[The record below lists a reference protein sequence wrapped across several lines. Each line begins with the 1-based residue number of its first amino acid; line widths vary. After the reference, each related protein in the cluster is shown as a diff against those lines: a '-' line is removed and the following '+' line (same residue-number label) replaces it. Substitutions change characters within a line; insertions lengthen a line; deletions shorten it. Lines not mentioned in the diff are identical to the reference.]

1 MRGCSGLSIG
11 AVVVILLASAKFV
24 RAVTSEGC
32 DQPISYHPDK
42 VYEIPCFDF
51 INIYEIKK
59 MIYPK
64 YANTLKISLSF
75 SGTGLVCRKKNKY
88 MLTQSTP
95 FGPSDKALTRYLQE
109 EIQATHHYEEIIG
122 ASHEMSKIFRLVSQV
137 AASDSSVL
145 ILGETGTGKE
155 LIARALHNHSERKV
169 KVMVKVNCATLPAN
183 LVESE
188 LFGHEKGSFTGA
200 YEKKIG
206 KFELAHNSTL
216 FLDEVGE
223 LPLDLQVKLLRAL
236 QEKEIERVGGRV
248 TIKTNARIIAATNCH
263 LQKDVQAGKFR
274 ADLYFR
280 LNVIPIYLPPLRE
293 RKEDILSLADHFL
306 HKYARKTIG
315 RDMHFSARA
324 MKELLAYNW
333 PGNVRELEHQIERS
347 ILLTNGTTIDNVF
360 LPAESNNHALI
371 CDSYIKSIDEVE
383 REHIVYVLRKT
394 SGKVA
399 GIGGA
404 AELLRI
410 PSTTLNSKMKRLKI
424 QKRLIENNNH
434 H

>member
-1 MRGCSGLSIG
+1 MQKITYLEYCNSLI
-11 AVVVILLASAKFV
+11 IIPLKFGI
-24 RAVTSEGC
+24 R
-32 DQPISYHPDK
+32 
-42 VYEIPCFDF
+42 
-51 INIYEIKK
+51 
-59 MIYPK
+59 
-64 YANTLKISLSF
+64 
-75 SGTGLVCRKKNKY
+75 LVSRKKINC
-88 MLTQSTP
+88 MLTQSLQTDQ
-95 FGPSDKALTRYLQE
+95 SAQALNQYLQE
-109 EIQATHHYEEIIG
+109 EIQATHNYDEIIG
-122 ASHEMSKIFRLVSQV
+122 SSTVMSKIFRQVSQV

-155 LIARALHNHSERKV
+155 LIARALHNNSNRKD

-200 YEKKIG
+200 FERKIG

-248 TIKTNARIIAATNCH
+248 TIKTNLRIIAATNCN

-280 LNVIPIYLPPLRE
+280 LNVIPIHLPPLRE
-293 RKEDILSLADHFL
+293 RKDDILSLSDHFL
-306 HKYARKTIG
+306 RKYARKSIG
-315 RDMHFSARA
+315 RSMHFSARA
-324 MKELLAYNW
+324 LKELAAYNW

-347 ILLTNGTTIDNVF
+347 ILLTNGTIIDNVY
-360 LPAESNNHALI
+360 LPTELNDSAILSS
-371 CDSYIKSIDEVE
+371 SYIKSIDEVE
-383 REHIVYVLRKT
+383 REHIISVLRKT
-394 SGKVA
+394 NGKVA
-399 GIGGA
+399 GSGGA

-410 PSTTLNSKMKRLKI
+410 PSSTLNSKMKRLKI
-424 QKRLIENNNH
+424 QKRLIENILNN
-434 H
+434 

>member
-1 MRGCSGLSIG
+1 
-11 AVVVILLASAKFV
+11 LAPGWYSK
-24 RAVTSEGC
+24 
-32 DQPISYHPDK
+32 
-42 VYEIPCFDF
+42 
-51 INIYEIKK
+51 IK
-59 MIYPK
+59 I
-64 YANTLKISLSF
+64 TD
-75 SGTGLVCRKKNKY
+75 
-88 MLTQSTP
+88 MLTQSP
-95 FGPSDKALTRYLQE
+95 HIEHSIQALSQYLQE
-109 EIQATHHYEEIIG
+109 EIQATHNYNEIIG
-122 ASHEMSKIFRLVSQV
+122 SSTVMSKIFRLVSQV
-137 AASDSSVL
+137 AESDSSVL

-155 LIARALHNHSERKV
+155 LIARAIHNNSNRKD

-200 YEKKIG
+200 FERKIG

-223 LPLDLQVKLLRAL
+223 LPMDLQVKLLRAL

-248 TIKTNARIIAATNCH
+248 TIKTNVRIIAATNCN

-280 LNVIPIYLPPLRE
+280 LNVIPIYVPPLRD
-293 RKEDILSLADHFL
+293 RKDDILSLTDHFL
-306 HKYARKTIG
+306 NKYARKSIG
-315 RDMHFSARA
+315 RNMHFSARA
-324 MKELLAYNW
+324 LKELLAYNW

-347 ILLTNGTTIDNVF
+347 ILLTNGTTIDNVY
-360 LPAESNNHALI
+360 LPIELNDNAILPDAH
-371 CDSYIKSIDEVE
+371 IKSIDEVE
-383 REHIVYVLRKT
+383 REHIIYVLRKT
-394 SGKVA
+394 NGKVA

-424 QKRLIENNNH
+424 QKRLIENILNN
-434 H
+434 

>member
-1 MRGCSGLSIG
+1 MQKI
-11 AVVVILLASAKFV
+11 A
-24 RAVTSEGC
+24 
-32 DQPISYHPDK
+32 
-42 VYEIPCFDF
+42 
-51 INIYEIKK
+51 
-59 MIYPK
+59 YPK
-64 YANTLKISLSF
+64 YCNKLIIKPLIF
-75 SGTGLVCRKKNKY
+75 GTCLVLKNKINC
-88 MLTQSTP
+88 MLPQSLQIEQ
-95 FGPSDKALTRYLQE
+95 SVQALNQYLQE
-109 EIQATHHYEEIIG
+109 EIQATHNYNEIIG
-122 ASHEMSKIFRLVSQV
+122 SSTVMSKIFRLVSQV
-137 AASDSSVL
+137 AESDSSVL

-155 LIARALHNHSERKV
+155 LIARALHNNSNRRD

-200 YEKKIG
+200 FERKIG

-248 TIKTNARIIAATNCH
+248 TIKTNVRIIAATNCN

-280 LNVIPIYLPPLRE
+280 LNVIPIHVPPLRE
-293 RKEDILSLADHFL
+293 RKDDILSLTDHFL
-306 HKYARKTIG
+306 HKYSRKSIG
-315 RDMHFSARA
+315 RNMHFSARA
-324 MKELLAYNW
+324 LKELVAYNW

-360 LPAESNNHALI
+360 LPTELNDNAILS
-371 CDSYIKSIDEVE
+371 DTYIKSIDEVE
-383 REHIVYVLRKT
+383 REHIISVLRKAN
-394 SGKVA
+394 GKVA
-399 GIGGA
+399 GMGGA

-410 PSTTLNSKMKRLKI
+410 PSTTLNSKIKRLKI
-424 QKRLIENNNH
+424 QKRLIENILNN
-434 H
+434 

>member
-1 MRGCSGLSIG
+1 MP
-11 AVVVILLASAKFV
+11 VINFYEMQKIIYQEYCNELIITQLIFGT
-24 RAVTSEGC
+24 RL
-32 DQPISYHPDK
+32 
-42 VYEIPCFDF
+42 VY
-51 INIYEIKK
+51 
-59 MIYPK
+59 
-64 YANTLKISLSF
+64 
-75 SGTGLVCRKKNKY
+75 RKKTNC
-88 MLTQSTP
+88 MLTQSPPTEQT
-95 FGPSDKALTRYLQE
+95 FRVLNQYLQE
-109 EIQATHHYEEIIG
+109 ELQVTHNYTEIIG
-122 ASHEMSKIFRLVSQV
+122 SSSVMNKIFRLVSQV
-137 AASDSSVL
+137 AESDSSVL

-155 LIARALHNHSERKV
+155 LIARALHNNSNRKD

-200 YEKKIG
+200 FERKIG

-248 TIKTNARIIAATNCH
+248 TIKTNVRIIAATNCN

-280 LNVIPIYLPPLRE
+280 LNVIPIHVPPLRE
-293 RKEDILSLADHFL
+293 RKDDILSLADHFL
-306 HKYARKTIG
+306 HKYARKSIG
-315 RDMHFSARA
+315 RSMHFSARA
-324 MKELLAYNW
+324 LKELVAYNW

-360 LPAESNNHALI
+360 LPTELNHNAILS
-371 CDSYIKSIDEVE
+371 DTYIKSIDEVE
-383 REHIVYVLRKT
+383 REHIISVLRKT
-394 SGKVA
+394 NGKVA
-399 GIGGA
+399 GLGGA

-424 QKRLIENNNH
+424 QKRLIENILNN
-434 H
+434 